1 MGGKT
6 VLILDVGTHK
16 AQEARLLA
24 DTSKFF
30 KFEILKELFKRHR
43 LKPKAFGE
51 WRAILAKRERLKQH
65 EMRFCFIEPIMYDS
79 LLKTLKHIKVFS
91 FLRGVTSAAAS
102 GEERLFLAKNNLGN
116 SIIET
121 KPNLTGESIQIW
133 NYDFAE
139 VLGWV
144 DRTLR
149 TSPSDIL
156 ILRINAEGVEKD
168 IIKFLHDTGNSY
180 RVQGLFGSL
189 GDIRKCFGDEEY
201 DLAMTRL
208 QEMGIPYHYFTSNAR
223 GWKTSLDD
231 FVTFVETQ

>member
-1 MGGKT
+1 MGSKT
-6 VLILDVGTHK
+6 VLMLDIGTHK

-24 DTSKFF
+24 DTSNFF
-30 KFEILKELFKRHR
+30 KWEILKELLKRHR
-43 LKPKAFGE
+43 LKPRAFGE
-51 WRAILAKRERLKQH
+51 WRAILANRERLKQL

-79 LLKTLKHIKVFS
+79 LLKTLKNIKVFS
-91 FLRGVTSAAAS
+91 FFRGVTSAAAS

-121 KPNLTGESIQIW
+121 KPDLTGESIQTW
-133 NYDFAE
+133 NYDFTE

-144 DRTLR
+144 ERTLR

-168 IIKFLHDTGNSY
+168 IIKFLHDTGNSFKI
-180 RVQGLFGSL
+180 RGLFGSL
-189 GDIRKCFGDEEY
+189 GDIRKCFGEAEY

-208 QEMGIPYHYFTSNAR
+208 REMGIPYHYFTSNAR
-223 GWKTSLDD
+223 GWKTSLDE
-231 FVTFVETQ
+231 FVRFIDAQ